1 MANCFTMIKNNRS
14 VVKAIIII
22 ILSYLISGTGYAVEA
37 KSETITTVILIRHA
51 ERDNFFI
58 LTPKGHERAEA
69 LVDAV
74 GDMGIVAI
82 YSPDL
87 ERNLDTV
94 RPLSKHLGVAI
105 TLIPRISKKTVDGIV
120 SQILARHSGDVVL
133 LVGNGSGNLRALH
146 QRLGGT
152 GESPYTYGELFIYT
166 IPVQGPIKVI
176 KYKYGS

>member
-1 MANCFTMIKNNRS
+1 MQQHHRLILL
-14 VVKAIIII
+14 AIIILLVGCSVGCI
-22 ILSYLISGTGYAVEA
+22 GSTVNANSGKT
-37 KSETITTVILIRHA
+37 TTVILIRHA

-152 GESPYTYGELFIYT
+152 GEGPYTYGELFIYT